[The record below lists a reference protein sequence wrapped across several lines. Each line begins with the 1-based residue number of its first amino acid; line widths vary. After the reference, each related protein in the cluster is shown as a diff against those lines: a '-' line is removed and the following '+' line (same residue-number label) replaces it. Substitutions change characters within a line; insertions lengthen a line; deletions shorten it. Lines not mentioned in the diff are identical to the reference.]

1 MTCERR
7 FPPKFCFCDE
17 RSARSTRARV
27 SRSRRSASALIL
39 DEDCHWLASGRAE
52 RRVATYSSKISSAP
66 RRGST
71 VRLLSYR
78 NLVTSTSSLAR
89 SLSFSRRTSL
99 EYDRCQRLAV
109 HVSHTFQPRAVL
121 CSGIQ
126 ATSQQPQAAAAAAAG
141 ADRPPPQMMLL
152 IDWDNVGR
160 TFVPS
165 SRGDRPVGKPVS
177 ALFTS

>member
-1 MTCERR
+1 M
-7 FPPKFCFCDE
+7 
-17 RSARSTRARV
+17 
-27 SRSRRSASALIL
+27 
-39 DEDCHWLASGRAE
+39 
-52 RRVATYSSKISSAP
+52 
-66 RRGST
+66 
-71 VRLLSYR
+71 RLLSYR
-78 NLVTSTSSLAR
+78 NLVISTSSLAR

-165 SRGDRPVGKPVS
+165 SMGGPPGWETGVGVIHVVTINLVHTPLLGDKRVATDGKHS
-177 ALFTS
+177 AVCC